1 VIGGGPV
8 PAEGKGVRRLSPNT
22 GYTMEISPP
31 AWKQLARLPVE
42 LYRRIRGDLE
52 AIAAAPFSAVID
64 DYVAFYQLDPERKRL
79 TLLDVARRAQ

>member
-1 VIGGGPV
+1 
-8 PAEGKGVRRLSPNT
+8 
-22 GYTMEISPP
+22 MEISPP

-52 AIAAAPFSAVID
+52 AIAAATVVKEGGRTAPFSAVID